1 MNSVV
6 LAHLTPY
13 TMYTV
18 QIQALTRMGGGPLS
32 KGKSIRTLQGGM
44 WNWRNW
50 RIETETEV
58 LY

>member
-13 TMYTV
+13 TTYIV

-32 KGKSIRTLQGGM
+32 IVKSIRTLQGGM
-44 WNWRNW
+44 
-50 RIETETEV
+50 
-58 LY
+58 

>member
-13 TMYTV
+13 TEYVV
-18 QIQALTRMGGGPLS
+18 QVQALTRMGGGPLS
-32 KGKSIRTLQGGM
+32 NGTSIRTLQGGM
-44 WNWRNW
+44 WNWRN
-50 RIETETEV
+50 RRTETETEV

>member
-13 TMYTV
+13 TTYIV

-32 KGKSIRTLQGGM
+32 IVKSIRTLQGGM
-44 WNWRNW
+44 WNWRN
-50 RIETETEV
+50 RRTETETEV